1 VGKSVKTF
9 SVAALFA
16 AVSVAVVIGLGP
28 GKASEQTFVTIGTGG
43 VTGVYY
49 PTGGAICRLVN
60 LGRKDHGVR
69 CSVESTGGSVYNIE
83 TIRAGELD
91 LGVAQS
97 DLQNHAYRGTG
108 PFADAGAFSDLRTLF
123 SVHAEAFTV
132 VARSDA
138 GITRF
143 EDLRGKRV
151 NIGNPGSGQRAA
163 MEVVMAAMGWTVDD
177 FALASELKPAEQS
190 QALCDNRVDAIIY
203 TVGHPSASI
212 KEATTS
218 CDGVLIPVKHPNI
231 DALIES
237 EKFYRKA
244 VIPGGL
250 YRGNEADVATFDVLA
265 TVVASTAL
273 PPEIA
278 YIIVKSVFDNLDE
291 FRELHPAFAGLE
303 KAHMATDGL
312 SAPLHEGARRY
323 FEEAGLDVTARTGGV
338 SPAPSE
344 TR

>member
-1 VGKSVKTF
+1 MALNVKTC
-9 SVAALFA
+9 SVTALLAA
-16 AVSVAVVIGLGP
+16 VAVVIGLGT
-28 GKASEQTFVTIGTGG
+28 GKADEQTFVTIGTGG

-60 LGRKDHGVR
+60 VGRKDHGVR
-69 CSVESTGGSVYNIE
+69 CSVESTGGSIYNIE

-97 DLQNHAYRGTG
+97 ELQNHAYRGTG
-108 PFADAGAFSDLRTLF
+108 PFAEAGAFTELRTLF

-138 GITRF
+138 GIVRF
-143 EDLRGKRV
+143 GDLRGKRV

-163 MEVVMAAMGWTVDD
+163 MDVVMAAMGWSLDD
-177 FALASELKPAEQS
+177 FALVSELPPAEQA

-218 CDGVLIPVKHPNI
+218 CDGVLIPVVHPNI
-231 DALIES
+231 EALIAS

-250 YRGNEADVATFDVLA
+250 YRGNEEDIETFDVLA

-273 PPEIA
+273 RPEVV
-278 YIIVKSVFDNLDE
+278 YTIVKSVFGDFDA
-291 FRELHPAFAGLE
+291 FRALHPAFADLE
-303 KAHMATDGL
+303 KTNMITDGL

-323 FEEAGLDVTARTGGV
+323 YEEAGLL
-338 SPAPSE
+338 
-344 TR
+344 